1 MIWVTSM
8 ILFHELLSAAAA
20 AVGCTSSMVVI
31 GPIIAVVMTDAVE
44 TDVSSPNFFSASF
57 PTS

>member
-1 MIWVTSM
+1 M

-31 GPIIAVVMTDAVE
+31 GPIIAVVMIDAVE